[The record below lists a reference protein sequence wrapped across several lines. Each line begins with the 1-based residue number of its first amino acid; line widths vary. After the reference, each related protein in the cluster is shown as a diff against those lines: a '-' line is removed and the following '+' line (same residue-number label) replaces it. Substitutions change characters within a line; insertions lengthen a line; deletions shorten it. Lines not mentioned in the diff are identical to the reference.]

1 MGKKSGS
8 WQFPAHYRKARN
20 CQESLFGIFW
30 KLLAKFWKWHKFL
43 AIPSSLYIGKKL
55 PGTTCILKVQPLPG
69 NFYPIYRE
77 LGIDR
82 MWLHFM
88 ELTGTTFMV
97 KVDPVDSQPIKSLTQ
112 ELSKTYPQNFC
123 MSPNLFKLAWMKD
136 PYGYMNLPEYG
147 FPQGPYS
154 PARAISKIGVYFGS
168 KFSNCH
174 IGLRFNLRSI
184 SFNV

>member
-1 MGKKSGS
+1 MI
-8 WQFPAHYRKARN
+8 
-20 CQESLFGIFW
+20 C
-30 KLLAKFWKWHKFL
+30 
-43 AIPSSLYIGKKL
+43 
-55 PGTTCILKVQPLPG
+55 
-69 NFYPIYRE
+69 
-77 LGIDR
+77 
-82 MWLHFM
+82 
-88 ELTGTTFMV
+88 V
-97 KVDPVDSQPIKSLTQ
+97 KNMAQLQNISLTQ

-174 IGLRFNLRSI
+174 IGLGFNLRSI

>member
-1 MGKKSGS
+1 MTLVELSCLSHMSDICDTFHTYTHFTHVLYWITKQVERRKKWRRMISLCVFS
-8 WQFPAHYRKARN
+8 WA
-20 CQESLFGIFW
+20 L
-30 KLLAKFWKWHKFL
+30 
-43 AIPSSLYIGKKL
+43 
-55 PGTTCILKVQPLPG
+55 
-69 NFYPIYRE
+69 
-77 LGIDR
+77 
-82 MWLHFM
+82 
-88 ELTGTTFMV
+88 
-97 KVDPVDSQPIKSLTQ
+97 LTQ
-112 ELSKTYPQNFC
+112 ELSITYPQNFC

-147 FPQGPYS
+147 FPQRPYS

>member
-1 MGKKSGS
+1 MLDTPRRKKYSLSKTSLADGK
-8 WQFPAHYRKARN
+8 
-20 CQESLFGIFW
+20 
-30 KLLAKFWKWHKFL
+30 
-43 AIPSSLYIGKKL
+43 
-55 PGTTCILKVQPLPG
+55 T
-69 NFYPIYRE
+69 PIYVA
-77 LGIDR
+77 
-82 MWLHFM
+82 HSTKF
-88 ELTGTTFMV
+88 
-97 KVDPVDSQPIKSLTQ
+97 KA
-112 ELSKTYPQNFC
+112 KTYPQNFC

>member
-1 MGKKSGS
+1 MIFANYVLEKCQNTH
-8 WQFPAHYRKARN
+8 QFY
-20 CQESLFGIFW
+20 
-30 KLLAKFWKWHKFL
+30 LLRF
-43 AIPSSLYIGKKL
+43 
-55 PGTTCILKVQPLPG
+55 
-69 NFYPIYRE
+69 NE
-77 LGIDR
+77 L
-82 MWLHFM
+82 
-88 ELTGTTFMV
+88 
-97 KVDPVDSQPIKSLTQ
+97 LTQ

-154 PARAISKIGVYFGS
+154 PARAISKIGVYFDS

-174 IGLRFNLRSI
+174 IGPGFNLRSI

>member
-1 MGKKSGS
+1 MPMHG
-8 WQFPAHYRKARN
+8 AYRTN
-20 CQESLFGIFW
+20 
-30 KLLAKFWKWHKFL
+30 
-43 AIPSSLYIGKKL
+43 SSI
-55 PGTTCILKVQPLPG
+55 I
-69 NFYPIYRE
+69 
-77 LGIDR
+77 
-82 MWLHFM
+82 
-88 ELTGTTFMV
+88 
-97 KVDPVDSQPIKSLTQ
+97 LTQ

-174 IGLRFNLRSI
+174 IGPGFNLRSI

>member
-1 MGKKSGS
+1 
-8 WQFPAHYRKARN
+8 
-20 CQESLFGIFW
+20 
-30 KLLAKFWKWHKFL
+30 
-43 AIPSSLYIGKKL
+43 
-55 PGTTCILKVQPLPG
+55 
-69 NFYPIYRE
+69 
-77 LGIDR
+77 
-82 MWLHFM
+82 M
-88 ELTGTTFMV
+88 ELEIEGKQNRTKELFSILIYLQNL
-97 KVDPVDSQPIKSLTQ
+97 KYYLTQ
-112 ELSKTYPQNFC
+112 ELSITYPQNFC

>member
-1 MGKKSGS
+1 MNTISINTER
-8 WQFPAHYRKARN
+8 P
-20 CQESLFGIFW
+20 
-30 KLLAKFWKWHKFL
+30 HK
-43 AIPSSLYIGKKL
+43 IHI
-55 PGTTCILKVQPLPG
+55 IL
-69 NFYPIYRE
+69 
-77 LGIDR
+77 
-82 MWLHFM
+82 MC
-88 ELTGTTFMV
+88 TF
-97 KVDPVDSQPIKSLTQ
+97 LTQ

-147 FPQGPYS
+147 FPQRPYS

>member
-1 MGKKSGS
+1 MQFQKCPKINFGTGKIFKTTKNAISRNFTTKFSWKIFKSFFS
-8 WQFPAHYRKARN
+8 FFIPIN
-20 CQESLFGIFW
+20 FG
-30 KLLAKFWKWHKFL
+30 
-43 AIPSSLYIGKKL
+43 Y
-55 PGTTCILKVQPLPG
+55 
-69 NFYPIYRE
+69 
-77 LGIDR
+77 
-82 MWLHFM
+82 
-88 ELTGTTFMV
+88 
-97 KVDPVDSQPIKSLTQ
+97 LTQ

-147 FPQGPYS
+147 FPQRPYS

-174 IGLRFNLRSI
+174 IGLGFNLRSI

>member
-1 MGKKSGS
+1 MSTLPKKISVKLCSTDSQQARKFKKS
-8 WQFPAHYRKARN
+8 
-20 CQESLFGIFW
+20 
-30 KLLAKFWKWHKFL
+30 
-43 AIPSSLYIGKKL
+43 PSKKL
-55 PGTTCILKVQPLPG
+55 VKS
-69 NFYPIYRE
+69 NK
-77 LGIDR
+77 
-82 MWLHFM
+82 
-88 ELTGTTFMV
+88 TFSWNCLW
-97 KVDPVDSQPIKSLTQ
+97 PNSIFCSFLTQ

-174 IGLRFNLRSI
+174 IGLGFNLRSI

>member
-1 MGKKSGS
+1 MYGCTVFS
-8 WQFPAHYRKARN
+8 
-20 CQESLFGIFW
+20 
-30 KLLAKFWKWHKFL
+30 
-43 AIPSSLYIGKKL
+43 YIS
-55 PGTTCILKVQPLPG
+55 
-69 NFYPIYRE
+69 F
-77 LGIDR
+77 
-82 MWLHFM
+82 
-88 ELTGTTFMV
+88 
-97 KVDPVDSQPIKSLTQ
+97 LTQ

-174 IGLRFNLRSI
+174 IGLGFNLRSI
-184 SFNV
+184 SFNVQTRIALNICPRTQKFKFSKVCFVKKFLRVIFKLHQQTIKSVPYFFLFYTLKCQVHIA

>member
-1 MGKKSGS
+1 MFHLELRCSRNLLEKFFSSTSGD
-8 WQFPAHYRKARN
+8 PR
-20 CQESLFGIFW
+20 
-30 KLLAKFWKWHKFL
+30 
-43 AIPSSLYIGKKL
+43 
-55 PGTTCILKVQPLPG
+55 
-69 NFYPIYRE
+69 YPIFNVAISFSRKNFFSLNMPDLFVIFFLSVSLKKYFNRNNKKT
-77 LGIDR
+77 R
-82 MWLHFM
+82 
-88 ELTGTTFMV
+88 LTT
-97 KVDPVDSQPIKSLTQ
+97 ILTQ

-174 IGLRFNLRSI
+174 IGLGFNLRSI

>member
-1 MGKKSGS
+1 MHIFPWYFHIKINILIDNSIFTIMVLPFMACTMRTITKSLIANATFNRFLS
-8 WQFPAHYRKARN
+8 
-20 CQESLFGIFW
+20 CMESLM
-30 KLLAKFWKWHKFL
+30 
-43 AIPSSLYIGKKL
+43 SSPTI
-55 PGTTCILKVQPLPG
+55 
-69 NFYPIYRE
+69 
-77 LGIDR
+77 LGIKTWR
-82 MWLHFM
+82 KKNSW
-88 ELTGTTFMV
+88 
-97 KVDPVDSQPIKSLTQ
+97 KSFSNFFLTQ

>member
-1 MGKKSGS
+1 MSFDQS
-8 WQFPAHYRKARN
+8 N
-20 CQESLFGIFW
+20 DGISAANPYLIFY
-30 KLLAKFWKWHKFL
+30 L
-43 AIPSSLYIGKKL
+43 ISLYSYNLNCRKYIILYETDIFKL
-55 PGTTCILKVQPLPG
+55 
-69 NFYPIYRE
+69 
-77 LGIDR
+77 
-82 MWLHFM
+82 
-88 ELTGTTFMV
+88 
-97 KVDPVDSQPIKSLTQ
+97 LTQ

-174 IGLRFNLRSI
+174 IGPGFNLRSI

>member
-1 MGKKSGS
+1 MLGKQKIILGQKANHILGKK
-8 WQFPAHYRKARN
+8 QIIY
-20 CQESLFGIFW
+20 LFFRELIW
-30 KLLAKFWKWHKFL
+30 KL
-43 AIPSSLYIGKKL
+43 
-55 PGTTCILKVQPLPG
+55 
-69 NFYPIYRE
+69 
-77 LGIDR
+77 
-82 MWLHFM
+82 
-88 ELTGTTFMV
+88 
-97 KVDPVDSQPIKSLTQ
+97 LTQ

-174 IGLRFNLRSI
+174 IGPGFNLRSI